1 MSMWL
6 RRALPALAWLLAL
19 LPHRLAGQPAGPAPA
34 VADSAGVSVARLALV
49 GGVTTG
55 AFVYGHVVI
64 ANLWWKGERS
74 AFHFDWEHDW
84 RYALGAD
91 KLGHFYFPYLAANI
105 YEQAFRWTGIDG
117 ATSLWLA
124 SGMALGYQSYI
135 EVRDGF
141 SKAWGF
147 SWGDFGADLLGAAYP
162 VARHYLPALAV
173 TGFKMSF
180 QPSEKYRAGAYGS
193 IIDDYE
199 SSYHW
204 LSLDVHALLPEA
216 WRRYYP
222 AWINLAI
229 GHSVKDLDGRG
240 GGRHELYLALD
251 WNLDALPSCGGFLD
265 LLKHNLNFY
274 HLPAP
279 AVRILPGVVWYGV
292 HF

>member
-1 MSMWL
+1 MILPRASRVVAL
-6 RRALPALAWLLAL
+6 LVLLVALPAP
-19 LPHRLAGQPAGPAPA
+19 LPCQPVAPEREA
-34 VADSAGVSVARLALV
+34 ADSAHVDVGRLVLV

-55 AFVYGHVVI
+55 AFIYGHAVI

-74 AFHFDWEHDW
+74 PFHFDWEHDW

-91 KLGHFYFPYLAANI
+91 KLGHFYFPYLMAGI
-105 YEQAFRWTGIDG
+105 YEQAFRWTGIERG
-117 ATSLWLA
+117 TSLWLA
-124 SGMALGYQSYI
+124 SGLALTYQSYI

-162 VARHYLPALAV
+162 VARHYLPALGIV
-173 TGFKMSF
+173 GFKMSF
-180 QPSEKYRAGAYGS
+180 LPSEKYKAGAYGS

-216 WRRYYP
+216 WRDSYP

-240 GGRHELYLALD
+240 GGHHELYLALD
-251 WNLDALPSCGGFLD
+251 WNLDALPSCGGLLD
-265 LLKHNLNFY
+265 LLKHNLNVY

-279 AVRILPGVVWYGV
+279 AVRILPDVVWYGV
-292 HF
+292 RL